1 VLYQFGALRMK
12 QLITKKDIIDKRG
25 WTIPKNTTLFIIDEL
40 FNPMTKKS
48 ELIVRVDNGT
58 GIKKLM
64 PKTVIEKDLVI

>member
-1 VLYQFGALRMK
+1 MK